1 MNGFQNWFE
10 SQTVNIED
18 QIFAAID
25 KDKVSQSEFDGMLKD
40 WVKNTNPSMAGVV
53 LKRNHHG
60 KNRGEGVTYFSGQ
73 MTPSY
78 GAVAAHRKAE
88 SGFSGM
94 GLIVTPLTYRYMRSH
109 TLQKID
115 GIGIDNGMFTE
126 AGRASFSW
134 GKYEKMVK
142 VALAQEKREVLDQLH
157 FFTVP
162 DQPFDWEKTMK
173 KFKEHAA
180 DVKRLRGWGA
190 PVAICIQNG
199 ATISSVPWGDVDV
212 IFIGGN
218 DEYKTGE
225 DAKAITAEA
234 KKLGKGVHM
243 GRVNNLKR
251 INKGSEWGVD
261 TADGTYLMHELAKAL
276 HDIETKNPIR
286 PRESINGYH
295 ERLRRLLHGTHTEQD
310 LHVPG
315 STHLTEPE
323 IIDSLV
329 SHILD
334 IQTKNN
340 MGARYNAIA
349 DMYSHMRGK
358 PLSRAAVQ
366 GMEHFLPQV
375 PHISPDD
382 DVVQYDDKGYVRID
396 KDGRPAKN
404 WKVFSQLA
412 DKPEYRPMPKGI
424 PFDPKDFTVYT
435 KYINKYI
442 MRMRDAGVFPH

>member
-10 SQTVNIED
+10 SQTADLED
-18 QIFAAID
+18 KIFAAISDD
-25 KDKVSQSEFDGMLKD
+25 KASDFDAMLKE
-40 WVKNTNPSMAGVV
+40 WVKSTNPSMSGVV
-53 LKRNHHG
+53 LKRDHYG

-73 MTPSY
+73 LTPSY
-78 GAVAAHRKAE
+78 REVSAHRKSE

-94 GLIVTPLTYRYMRSH
+94 GLIVTPLTYRYLRSH
-109 TLQKID
+109 TLEHFD

-126 AGRASFSW
+126 AGQKNFSW
-134 GKYEKMVK
+134 TKYEKMIK
-142 VALAQEKREVLDQLH
+142 VALAQEKREVLGQLH

-162 DQPFDWEKTMK
+162 DQPFDWAATMK
-173 KFKEHAA
+173 KFKEHAS
-180 DVKRLRGWGA
+180 DVKRLRSWGA

-199 ATISSVPWGDVDV
+199 AVVANVPWGEIDV

-218 DEYKTGE
+218 DEYKTGP
-225 DAKAITAEA
+225 DAQAITAEA

-251 INKGSEWGVD
+251 MNKGSEWGVD
-261 TADGTYLMHELAKAL
+261 TADGTYVMHELAKAL
-276 HDIETKNPIR
+276 HEIETKNPIR
-286 PRESINGYH
+286 PREGIVQYH
-295 ERLRRLLHGTHTEQD
+295 ERLRRLLHGTHAEKD

-315 STHLTEPE
+315 SKHLTEPE
-323 IIDSLV
+323 IIDNLV

-349 DMYSHMRGK
+349 DMVAHMKGK
-358 PLSRAAVQ
+358 PLSRDAVR
-366 GMEHFLPQV
+366 ESDRFLPQV

-382 DVVQYDDKGYVRID
+382 DVVQYDDAGNVKLGR
-396 KDGRPAKN
+396 DGRPLKN
-404 WKVFSQLA
+404 YKVFSQLA
-412 DKPEYRPMPKGI
+412 DRPEYRPMPKGI
-424 PFDPKDFTVYT
+424 PFDPKDMSVYN

-442 MRMRDAGVFPH
+442 MRMRDAGVLPH